1 MSQKSI
7 NNQDLDNVVSQDK
20 MEESLTMD
28 TLANKLYIPLGNPKP
43 VNDSPIALAFTVS
56 DDIPPVAISGVTLA
70 WNKQAIAVLANIQKS
85 TRSDRQAQIKNLPY
99 ASLRGLFEVRLDKAA
114 RIESGIGLQRVL
126 LYPQDSDNPP
136 PFAYLNATEEPAIR
150 QLLRSVLD
158 NWIVHYLKPFAKKE
172 QVPIERLEALEELWE
187 HDQLISITPFTS
199 QVLPWTW
206 HSQTGTTQVKDNHA
220 FLALVDY
227 AARLI
232 AGQEIFKGLG
242 SMRRVLSSGSF
253 TSGSAELISNPISI
267 TDKGKFSLVVTLEVI
282 TFPSLHQPLL
292 KIDVS
297 KRRWLE
303 KLGSPGFDRNNIR
316 AFAFSDQYDDRAFSF
331 KVSCR
336 RDQENNQQW
345 QTDSDFVAIQN
356 QLQLPMRT
364 YRPQEIASGQSDT
377 DSCQFLLTYRD
388 GLNAVAGRYSIKAG
402 VPEIDKLEAFEAI
415 AKILNPPGLQPFN
428 SYKPVS
434 YKKTQNDSASRT
446 INLPT
451 LIGAM
456 LESQKVDRPAFTP
469 KFIASLEDDQL
480 DLLLNQHFNLLLEQ
494 IYPGRK
500 SLQFNTTTK
509 SQTEELTTLIKANQS
524 ALRRLYPDDKILL
537 VIFYE
542 SDLQAD
548 VKLLKSLIQLLC
560 GDAIE
565 ILINRLPA
573 HTHGSKAQ
581 LPGNHLNAKERS
593 KLRREAW
600 ETITQQLENRKQ
612 RIFCLVMA
620 KEYYSDSQQHD
631 RFKHD
636 DSVNKPST
644 RQALAALAGSCVQF
658 ILPMDR
664 SRSTNQLNL
673 EKFFH
678 RAQSALKDLL
688 FAHSGRIDDVQA
700 KVERCLKDLPADNRP
715 KEIIG
720 ITIVR
725 KQKGRK
731 RVQIENTF
739 LPIAIRLN
747 VETGRCDM
755 CCAYERA
762 NALMISPW
770 TIFPDAIGF
779 IANISPVKLA
789 DKRAVQKTRF
799 MEFVRTVISSSVEA
813 EAQPV
818 VLVDS
823 SNCVQLWD
831 WLADVRIDAQNIN
844 LGQQY
849 QWMQQEWQGAR
860 IVRVRQGLAPGI
872 IDKTQRQLVETS
884 LEDERSKDD
893 LKLLE
898 PDHVIPCA
906 SSSSK
911 LFRLT
916 VANETK
922 CITYLS
928 PGGKRL
934 HDNKRGLSCYHSTEI
949 NTAVKD
955 PNSKK
960 NLLNASNLPVH
971 HLHEFAPHLDQ
982 WPTPNPLEIV
992 VTLRQPNDNPD
1003 QLAALVESL
1012 RYSFGHYGDW
1022 ATLPAPLF
1030 FERVVRDYI
1039 SEFAIQNLDEIDENE
1054 PE

>member
-1 MSQKSI
+1 M
-7 NNQDLDNVVSQDK
+7 DK
-20 MEESLTMD
+20 LSD
-28 TLANKLYIPLGNPKP
+28 TLYISLGNPKP
-43 VNDSPIALAFTVS
+43 VNDRPIALAFTVF

-70 WNKQAIAVLANIQKS
+70 WSKQALAVLANIQKS
-85 TRSDRQAQIKNLPY
+85 TRSERQAQVKNLPY

-114 RIESGIGLQRVL
+114 RIESGIGLQRAL
-126 LYPQDSDNPP
+126 LYPQYSDNPP
-136 PFAYLNATEEPAIR
+136 PFAYLTDTEEPAIR

-158 NWIVHYLKPFAKKE
+158 NWIVHYLKLFAEKE
-172 QVPIERLEALEELWE
+172 QVPVERLEQLEELWE
-187 HDQLISITPFTS
+187 HDQLISITPFIS
-199 QVLPWTW
+199 QILPWTW
-206 HSQTGTTQVKDNHA
+206 HSQTGTTQVKDKHA

-242 SMRRVLSSGSF
+242 PMRRVLSSSSF
-253 TSGSAELISNPISI
+253 TAGSAELISNPISI

-303 KLGSPGFDRNNIR
+303 KLGSPGFDRNNIS
-316 AFAFSDQYDDRAFSF
+316 AFAFSDKYGDRAFSF
-331 KVSCR
+331 KVSCQR
-336 RDQENNQQW
+336 GQDNNQQW
-345 QTDSDFVAIQN
+345 QTDSDFTAIQN
-356 QLQLPMRT
+356 QLQLPMQP
-364 YRPQEIASGQSDT
+364 YRPQEIASGQADT
-377 DSCQFLLTYRD
+377 DSCQFLLTYRN
-388 GLNAVAGRYSIKAG
+388 GLGTTSGRHSIKVG

-415 AKILNPPGLQPFN
+415 ATILDPLGLQPFK
-428 SYKPVS
+428 SYKSFS
-434 YKKTQNDSASRT
+434 YRKIQNDSASRT

-451 LIGAM
+451 LMGAM
-456 LESQKVDRPAFTP
+456 LEPQKAEPSAFTP
-469 KFIASLEDDQL
+469 KFIASFEDDQL
-480 DLLLNQHFNLLLEQ
+480 DQLLNQHFNLSLEQ
-494 IYPGRK
+494 IYSGRK
-500 SLQFNTTTK
+500 SLQFNATTK
-509 SQTEELTTLIKANQS
+509 SQTEELTALIEANQS
-524 ALRRLYPDDKILL
+524 ALRRLYPDDQILL

-548 VKLLKSLIQLLC
+548 VKLLKNLIQLLC

-565 ILINRLPA
+565 IWINRLPA
-573 HTHGSKAQ
+573 NTHGPKAQ

-600 ETITQQLENRKQ
+600 EPITKQLENRKQ
-612 RIFCLVMA
+612 RTFCLVMA
-620 KEYYSDSQQHD
+620 KEYYSDSQQQD
-631 RFKHD
+631 RFKRD

-688 FAHSGRIDDVQA
+688 FAHSGRIDDVQT
-700 KVERCLKDLPADNRP
+700 KVERCLKDIPADNRP

-731 RVQIENTF
+731 RGLIENTF

-762 NALMISPW
+762 NQLEISPW
-770 TIFPDAIGF
+770 SIFPDAIGVV
-779 IANISPVKLA
+779 ASISPVKLA
-789 DKRAVQKTRF
+789 DKRAGQKTRF
-799 MEFVRTVISSSVEA
+799 MEFVRAVISSSVEA
-813 EAQPV
+813 GAQPV
-818 VLVDS
+818 VMVDS

-831 WLADVRIDAQNIN
+831 WLADVRMDATHIN
-844 LGQQY
+844 LGQQH

-884 LEDERSKDD
+884 LEDERSKAD
-893 LKLLE
+893 LKLLA

-906 SSSSK
+906 SSSSQ

-916 VANETK
+916 VANETE

-955 PNSKK
+955 PSSKR
-960 NLLNASNLPVH
+960 NLLNAGNLPVH

-1003 QLAALVESL
+1003 HFAALVESL

-1022 ATLPAPLF
+1022 AILPAPLF

-1039 SEFAIQNLDEIDENE
+1039 SEFAIQNLDEIDESE